1 MRVKIM
7 VGNDIV
13 ISRKFKDEE
22 SAMNA
27 FKKLLIPEMLGT
39 EEPAPETTR
48 GKVSFPLVKAVVP
61 NYSELR
67 EKKELLDKIA
77 SISNETIQPTFV
89 AETYR
94 DNLAET
100 KVPYKKF
107 TVHKCSCGHTL
118 YKKINLFENIIYCD
132 SCKREIALDIVPGKY
147 TCPNCGFMPSNTVRI
162 GLEENTNEPDI
173 IEVKCMVC
181 KGPVDLFYNKEKN
194 RYCSER
200 TV

>member
-7 VGNDIV
+7 VGNDIA
-13 ISRKFKDEE
+13 ISRKFEDEE

-27 FKKLLIPEMLGT
+27 FKKLLIPEMFGIKAK
-39 EEPAPETTR
+39 EELQVFRA
-48 GKVSFPLVKAVVP
+48 SIP
-61 NYSELR
+61 NHEELE
-67 EKKELLDKIA
+67 EKKKLLDKLA
-77 SISNETIQPTFV
+77 NISSEIIQPKFV
-89 AETYR
+89 QETYR
-94 DNLAET
+94 DNSSDAE
-100 KVPYKKF
+100 VPYKKF

-118 YKKINLFENIIYCD
+118 YKKIDPNENIIYCD

-162 GLEENTNEPDI
+162 GLEENTDEPDV

>member
-13 ISRKFKDEE
+13 ISRKFEDEE
-22 SAMNA
+22 SAIDA
-27 FKKLLIPEMLGT
+27 FKILLIPEMFGIEAK
-39 EEPAPETTR
+39 EELQVFRA
-48 GKVSFPLVKAVVP
+48 SIP
-61 NYSELR
+61 NHEELE
-67 EKKELLDKIA
+67 EKKKLLDKLA
-77 SISNETIQPTFV
+77 NISSEIIQPKFV
-89 AETYR
+89 QETYR
-94 DNLAET
+94 DNSSDAE
-100 KVPYKKF
+100 VPYRKF

-118 YKKINLFENIIYCD
+118 YKKIDPNENIIYCD

-162 GLEENTNEPDI
+162 GLEENTSEPDI